1 MLLTSWQSLSTAH
14 WLSARVQYCNVP
26 THCALLRPLLL
37 LPCAESL
44 VAQAGPGGAYE
55 HTLLVVLSDHGQT
68 LGGDHGGGTPDE
80 TDSILVAMSLRLMN
94 ETLQQQQNTAA
105 GRRTQH
111 DQRSGHRDS
120 QVLQELMHAGG
131 YTDTQQQGGGATAS
145 SSEADAGAAAGC
157 MDDAAETCASNEP
170 SAVQAPALSDLM
182 VCRNTVPQIDLTP
195 LLAYLLGVP
204 IPFGNLGKMPPHLFA
219 ALAAPQG
226 SSTEASL
233 WLPQY
238 SAALSANAAQVNS
251 YLNRYAAVGGLP
263 AAQLASVNARYASL
277 QQQQQAVSTSP
288 PGSQKESPIE
298 QQPDSVGP
306 ASGNAA
312 GLDDSAELQHL
323 VAAQLSYLA
332 AAADLA
338 RRRFTLFQQGP
349 IWAGCLLGVLLLVAQ
364 LLYLRCGWLT
374 KCKASACTYPCGH
387 EPEPFCSH
395 TMHTCIRE

>member
-1 MLLTSWQSLSTAH
+1 M
-14 WLSARVQYCNVP
+14 
-26 THCALLRPLLL
+26 
-37 LPCAESL
+37 
-44 VAQAGPGGAYE
+44 AQAGPGGAYE

-68 LGGDHGGGTPDE
+68 VGGDHGGGTPDE
-80 TDSILVAMSLRLMN
+80 TDSILVALSLRLMN
-94 ETLQQQQNTAA
+94 ETLQQQQNTA
-105 GRRTQH
+105 GGGNTQH
-111 DQRSGHRDS
+111 DKRSGHRDS
-120 QVLQELMHAGG
+120 QVLQQLMHAGG
-131 YTDTQQQGGGATAS
+131 YTDTQQQGGGSATP
-145 SSEADAGAAAGC
+145 SSESDAGTAAGC
-157 MDDAAETCASNEP
+157 VDAAAEACASKEP

-238 SAALSANAAQVNS
+238 SAALAANAAQVNS

-263 AAQLASVNARYASL
+263 AAQLASVNGRYASL
-277 QQQQQAVSTSP
+277 QQQQQELSTRSA
-288 PGSQKESPIE
+288 GSHKESLDE
-298 QQPDSVGP
+298 QPPDSAGTT
-306 ASGNAA
+306 GRNAA
-312 GLDDSAELQHL
+312 GLDDGAKLQHL

-349 IWAGCLLGVLLLVAQ
+349 IWAGCVLGVLLLVAQ

-374 KCKASACTYPCGH
+374 NC
-387 EPEPFCSH
+387 
-395 TMHTCIRE
+395 